1 MLQSTAISNLDS
13 VSANDA
19 INNNVEIVVHINQ
32 TLDGITRNGLQAA
45 ILEDNGI
52 FSVEFCPLR
61 YHLLL
66 VQYDRRKLN
75 SRDVLSKVVAQNLSA
90 QIVGPI

>member
-1 MLQSTAISNLDS
+1 MLQSPAISNLDPG
-13 VSANDA
+13 SANNA
-19 INNNVEIVVHINQ
+19 INNVEIVVHINQ

-45 ILEDNGI
+45 IVEENGV
-52 FSVEFCPLR
+52 FSAEFCMLR
-61 YHLLL
+61 NHLLL